1 MNLIDLLR
9 SAWAIEP
16 ERLREIQGIYD
27 THLRGDKID
36 IAGIEAR
43 LGRPLASEQ
52 QEYQI
57 REGGVAV
64 LKLEGVMAPKANL
77 MMRISGGLS
86 TQMFN
91 TQVES
96 AIADPRVRA
105 LVLAVDSGG
114 GSTIG
119 TPELAQTVRELSAV
133 KPIVTVTDGTMASAA
148 YWVGSAG
155 NAVFGSGPTVL
166 VGSIGVVA
174 THNYTPG
181 TSQTT
186 EITAG
191 RYKRMGTSAKPL
203 DDEGRA
209 YMQQMVDHI
218 YSVFIDAVADNR
230 GVSAD
235 DVLTHMADGRVFV
248 GQQAVDAGLLDGF
261 ATVDQIVQ
269 RLAANPAEF
278 AARRKAR
285 VTNAAAAQ
293 PAGAQASGN
302 TTEPVLLT
310 SPATATE
317 THEGNPMDIKTLAE
331 QHPQLL
337 AAIQAEAQQ
346 AGATA
351 EINRIKDVRAQSL
364 PGHEALIE
372 RLAMDGVT
380 TGPQAAAAVLSAERQ
395 LREAAAAAVFADAPA
410 AAPASAA
417 PSAANEA
424 SDRAAQAEK
433 AKAYAKEHNVSFL
446 VACRELGIS

>member
-148 YWVGSAG
+148 YWVGSAA
-155 NAVFGSGPTVL
+155 NAMFGSGPTVN

-174 THNYTPG
+174 THNYTPNA
-181 TSQTT
+181 SSSPTT

-191 RYKRMGTSAKPL
+191 RYKRM
-203 DDEGRA
+203 
-209 YMQQMVDHI
+209 
-218 YSVFIDAVADNR
+218 
-230 GVSAD
+230 
-235 DVLTHMADGRVFV
+235 
-248 GQQAVDAGLLDGF
+248 
-261 ATVDQIVQ
+261 
-269 RLAANPAEF
+269 
-278 AARRKAR
+278 
-285 VTNAAAAQ
+285 
-293 PAGAQASGN
+293 AS
-302 TTEPVLLT
+302 
-310 SPATATE
+310 
-317 THEGNPMDIKTLAE
+317 
-331 QHPQLL
+331 
-337 AAIQAEAQQ
+337 
-346 AGATA
+346 
-351 EINRIKDVRAQSL
+351 
-364 PGHEALIE
+364 
-372 RLAMDGVT
+372 
-380 TGPQAAAAVLSAERQ
+380 
-395 LREAAAAAVFADAPA
+395 
-410 AAPASAA
+410 
-417 PSAANEA
+417 PS
-424 SDRAAQAEK
+424 
-433 AKAYAKEHNVSFL
+433 
-446 VACRELGIS
+446 